1 MKYLY
6 LFFFLCVGTYN
17 SFGQCNR
24 MSDSL
29 ALVELY
35 DSTGGVNWTYTATTY
50 YIGTTYIS
58 IPNTGTTL
66 NFNQPID
73 TWHGALLNSSDC
85 IEILALNSNNLS
97 GNLIDINLSNLTNLA
112 LSNNQ
117 FSGNIT
123 GFTNL
128 PWLNFRYNQFT
139 FEDIT
144 TNHNINSSNIST

>member
-29 ALVELY
+29 ALVDLY
-35 DSTGGVNWTYTATTY
+35 NATGGGNWTYAATSY
-50 YIGTTYIS
+50 FNSTTHVP
-58 IPNTGTTL
+58 IPNVGTAW
-66 NFNQPID
+66 NFTQPMVQ
-73 TWHGALLNSSDC
+73 LNSGGC
-85 IEILALNSNNLS
+85 VETLALNSNNLL
-97 GNLIDINLSNLTNLA
+97 GNLIDMNLSNLINLA

>member
-1 MKYLY
+1 
-6 LFFFLCVGTYN
+6 
-17 SFGQCNR
+17 

-29 ALVELY
+29 ALVDLY
-35 DSTGGVNWTYTATTY
+35 DSTGEESWANIETTY
-50 YIGTTYIS
+50 WNGTSNTA

-85 IEILALNSNNLS
+85 VEILALNSNNLL
-97 GNLIDINLSNLTNLA
+97 GNLIDMNLSNLTNLA